1 MNKSTNDGSKINPIK
16 KTVIFF
22 MVTFSVLVS
31 TFIFAV
37 LTHEDSNQRV
47 EFSLIDR
54 KGQTTTQK
62 DLAGRHMLV
71 FFGYSSCP
79 DICTPQLQKISL
91 VMKKLEAVGKE
102 KLINPVFIT
111 IDPERDTPEKL
122 DNYLGYFHESVVG
135 LTGKRTAIKK
145 VTNTFSTLLA
155 DAPEPKKPM
164 SHENMNHDNLDHSK
178 MNHEM
183 PEDNYLVTHS
193 SMIYVVDQYGRIV
206 DHISFGMNI
215 SDIYS
220 KVQSL
225 I

>member
-1 MNKSTNDGSKINPIK
+1 MNKSTNYNDKNKSIK
-16 KTVIFF
+16 KTAIFF
-22 MVTFSVLVS
+22 MVTLSVIAS
-31 TFIFAV
+31 TFVFAV
-37 LTHEDSNQRV
+37 LTHEDSSQRV

-54 KGQTTTQK
+54 KGQSTTQK

-79 DICTPQLQKISL
+79 DICIPQLQKIST
-91 VMKKLEAVGKE
+91 VMKKLEADGKE

-122 DNYLGYFHESVVG
+122 DGYLEYFHESVIG

-145 VTNTFSTLLA
+145 VTNIFGTLLV
-155 DAPEPKKPM
+155 DAPKQATQPM
-164 SHENMNHDNLDHSK
+164 SHENMDHEK
-178 MNHEM
+178 MDHKM
-183 PEDNYLVTHS
+183 PEDNYLVAHS
-193 SMIYVVDQYGRIV
+193 SMIYIVDQYGRVI

-215 SDIYS
+215 SDIYK
-220 KVQSL
+220 KVKSL